1 MKKKIIINTS
11 TFANANSENT
21 PGFINSLVD
30 SLSSKYSD
38 LEIIVLRPMI
48 NVKEIPYKEFNY
60 IVKPYR
66 YFWPLNFQTLHKYGL
81 KPSID
86 KNKLNV
92 VKVSLLIICQ
102 FFALLK
108 LIRKEKPDYIY
119 AQWFMPQGF
128 VTAVASNFTSA
139 KFYCSSYG
147 ADVLIFKNMKL
158 VGRTLIKYIVKKC
171 HKFTAISDLSYSLI
185 NDCVNSNEKLMKKGK
200 VIPLPIDDFFFSTQ
214 HSEQKFKNNFLYI
227 GRLVDYKG
235 VDLLIESFNLLD
247 TDIEFTLNILGDGVD
262 REFLI
267 DKVKELKLDNKIFFH
282 GWKNGSE
289 KLKFITKSDVVFIPS
304 VQTKVTMEGGPL
316 TLIEALSQKKIVI
329 CSDSIGYGSYIQDEI
344 NGIKFK
350 SGDVN
355 DLVNSIKLYLG
366 LSDFEKQKIASSG
379 YEVSLKFKQK
389 DITDKLY
396 SFLFENSQNV

>member
-48 NVKEIPYKEFNY
+48 NVKEIPYKESNY

-92 VKVSLLIICQ
+92 VKVCLLIICQ
-102 FFALLK
+102 FIALLK
-108 LIRKEKPDYIY
+108 LTRKEKPDYIY

-128 VTAVASNFTSA
+128 VAALVSNFTPA

-147 ADVLIFKNMKL
+147 ADVLIFKNIKF
-158 VGRTLIKYIVKKC
+158 VGRKFIKYILKKC
-171 HKFTAISDLSYSLI
+171 HKFTAISDLSFSLI
-185 NDCVNSNEKLMKKGK
+185 NECVKSDEKVMNKGT
-200 VIPLPIDDFFFSTQ
+200 VIPLPIDDFFFATKQ
-214 HSEQKFKNNFLYI
+214 REHKFENNFLYI

-235 VDLLIESFNLLD
+235 VDLLIESFNLLNKD
-247 TDIEFTLNILGDGVD
+247 YHFKLNILGDGVD
-262 REFLI
+262 RESLI
-267 DKVKELKLDNKIFFH
+267 KKVKEYKLENKIFFH
-282 GWKNGSE
+282 GWKDSSE
-289 KLKFITKSDVVFIPS
+289 KLNYITKSDVVFVPS
-304 VQTKVTMEGGPL
+304 IQTKSTMEGGPL

-329 CSDSIGYGSYIQDEI
+329 CSDSIGYGSYIQDGI
-344 NGIKFK
+344 NGIKFR
-350 SGDVN
+350 SGDVS
-355 DLVNSIKLYLG
+355 DLVQSVKRYFD
-366 LSDFEKQKIASSG
+366 LSEFDKQEMSTSG
-379 YEVSLKFKQK
+379 YKVSHKFKQEE
-389 DITDKLY
+389 ITAKLY
-396 SFLFENSQNV
+396 SFLFESSNS